1 MRRTGA
7 IITLE
12 MHACDARQ
20 MRERHAPSTAWLE
33 ATFGGRLKSYLD
45 THGAGGAAAVAPRL
59 NEPLPLQGGPRFA
72 STRSRQFATLLVRN
86 GRPGPSLYSLAPP

>member
-59 NEPLPLQGGPRFA
+59 NEPLPLQGDQHFA
-72 STRSRQFATLLVRN
+72 STRSRQFATLMVRF
-86 GRPGPSLYSLAPP
+86 GRPDTRLYSLAPP

>member
-1 MRRTGA
+1 MRA
-7 IITLE
+7 S
-12 MHACDARQ
+12 DARAICAVHG
-20 MRERHAPSTAWLE
+20 MARSYF
-33 ATFGGRLKSYLD
+33 FGGRLKSYLD
-45 THGAGGAAAVAPRL
+45 THGAGEASAVAPRL